1 MKTKTK
7 NETMLSEY
15 TLQRMEQTFVLMV
28 ALENGKFEYYVT
40 EPKIFYDHY
49 DEAKLVL
56 DALIQKK
63 ELTKEQIKI
72 QTLWK
77 AKP

>member
-1 MKTKTK
+1 MKTK

-15 TLQRMEQTFVLMV
+15 TLQKMEQIFVLIV

-40 EPKIFYDHY
+40 EPKIFYDDY
-49 DEAKLVL
+49 EQAKLVQ

-63 ELTKEQIKI
+63 ELTKEQIRI